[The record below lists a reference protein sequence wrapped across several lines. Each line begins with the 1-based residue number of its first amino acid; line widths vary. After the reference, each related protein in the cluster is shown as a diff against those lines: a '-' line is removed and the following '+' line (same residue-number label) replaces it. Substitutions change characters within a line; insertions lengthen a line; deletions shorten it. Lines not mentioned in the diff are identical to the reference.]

1 MSSASDVDRRRARAR
16 FWIPIAAVLALCAL
30 TGFGAQAASIQ
41 PLEIVTKNGVH
52 VFSVE
57 MATTDAEREKGLMYR
72 KELPD
77 GKGMLFDFSP
87 EQQISMW
94 MKNTFISL
102 DMIFIR
108 ADGRILRIA
117 ENTEP
122 QSLAIISSGGL
133 AKGVLEVI
141 AGTAQKYGIAP
152 GDRVAHPLFKTP
164 VEAVQAAALLASPAP
179 EACNDRAS
187 QIKRRIAQPGSAAVL
202 GTAGPQQSSNANPCC
217 HTGYPR
223 MERNPASWVS

>member
-1 MSSASDVDRRRARAR
+1 MNFAFVVARPRIAGRLMMSLVAAS
-16 FWIPIAAVLALCAL
+16 AVLAAFYI
-30 TGFGAQAASIQ
+30 TPAAKAASVQ
-41 PLEIVTKNGVH
+41 PLEIATKSGVQ

-57 MATTDAEREKGLMYR
+57 MATTEEEKQTGLMYR

-94 MKNTFISL
+94 MKNTYISL

-122 QSLAIISSGGL
+122 LSTKIISSGGL

-141 AGTAQKYGIAP
+141 AGTAQKYGIKP
-152 GDRVAHPLFKTP
+152 GDRVAHPLF
-164 VEAVQAAALLASPAP
+164 
-179 EACNDRAS
+179 N
-187 QIKRRIAQPGSAAVL
+187 KR
-202 GTAGPQQSSNANPCC
+202 
-217 HTGYPR
+217 
-223 MERNPASWVS
+223 

>member
-1 MSSASDVDRRRARAR
+1 MNFAVVVARLRMPGRLVMSLAAA
-16 FWIPIAAVLALCAL
+16 FAVLATLCIAP
-30 TGFGAQAASIQ
+30 AARAASVQ
-41 PLEIVTKNGVH
+41 PLEIATRSGVH

-57 MATTDAEREKGLMYR
+57 MATTEEEKQNGLMWR

-94 MKNTFISL
+94 MKNTYIPL

-122 QSLAIISSGGL
+122 LSTKIISSGGL

-141 AGTAQKYGIAP
+141 AGTAQKYGIQP
-152 GDRVAHPLFKTP
+152 GDRVAHPLFG
-164 VEAVQAAALLASPAP
+164 
-179 EACNDRAS
+179 
-187 QIKRRIAQPGSAAVL
+187 KR
-202 GTAGPQQSSNANPCC
+202 
-217 HTGYPR
+217 
-223 MERNPASWVS
+223 

>member
-1 MSSASDVDRRRARAR
+1 MKFDRGVDRRRPRGWLGVAL
-16 FWIPIAAVLALCAL
+16 AALVMFCVWPGLA
-30 TGFGAQAASIQ
+30 AQAASIQ
-41 PLEIVTKNGVH
+41 PLEIVTKSGVQ

-57 MATTDAEREKGLMYR
+57 MATTEEEKTTGLMYR

-87 EQQISMW
+87 EQQVSMW

-122 QSLAIISSGGL
+122 QSTRIIASGGL

-141 AGTAQKYGIAP
+141 AGTAKKYGIAP
-152 GDRVAHPLFKTP
+152 GDRVGHPLF
-164 VEAVQAAALLASPAP
+164 
-179 EACNDRAS
+179 N
-187 QIKRRIAQPGSAAVL
+187 G
-202 GTAGPQQSSNANPCC
+202 
-217 HTGYPR
+217 H
-223 MERNPASWVS
+223 

>member
-1 MSSASDVDRRRARAR
+1 MNCVAMVAELRSRDRVMKSLAA
-16 FWIPIAAVLALCAL
+16 ALAVLTLCLNPA
-30 TGFGAQAASIQ
+30 AQAASVQ
-41 PLEIVTKNGVH
+41 PLEIATKSGVR

-57 MATTDAEREKGLMYR
+57 MATTEEEKQTGLMYR

-94 MKNTFISL
+94 MKNTYISL

-122 QSLAIISSGGL
+122 LSTRIISSGGL
-133 AKGVLEVI
+133 ARGVLEVA
-141 AGTAQKYGIAP
+141 AGTAQKYGIQP
-152 GDRVAHPLFKTP
+152 GDRVAHPLF
-164 VEAVQAAALLASPAP
+164 S
-179 EACNDRAS
+179 
-187 QIKRRIAQPGSAAVL
+187 KR
-202 GTAGPQQSSNANPCC
+202 
-217 HTGYPR
+217 
-223 MERNPASWVS
+223 

>member
-1 MSSASDVDRRRARAR
+1 MSMNFDRGVDRHGARVWR
-16 FWIPIAAVLALCAL
+16 WVTVAAVVALCAWSSM
-30 TGFGAQAASIQ
+30 GARAANVQ
-41 PLEIVTKNGVH
+41 PLEIVTKSGVH

-57 MATTDAEREKGLMYR
+57 MATTEEEKTIGLMYR

-87 EQQISMW
+87 EQDVSMW

-122 QSLAIISSGGL
+122 QSTRIIPSGGL

-152 GDRVAHPLFKTP
+152 GDRVAHPLF
-164 VEAVQAAALLASPAP
+164 
-179 EACNDRAS
+179 N
-187 QIKRRIAQPGSAAVL
+187 G
-202 GTAGPQQSSNANPCC
+202 
-217 HTGYPR
+217 H
-223 MERNPASWVS
+223 